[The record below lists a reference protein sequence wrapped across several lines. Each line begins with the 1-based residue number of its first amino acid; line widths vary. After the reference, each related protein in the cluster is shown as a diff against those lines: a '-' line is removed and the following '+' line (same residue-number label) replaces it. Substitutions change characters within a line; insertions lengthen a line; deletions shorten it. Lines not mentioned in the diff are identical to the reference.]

1 MGYSADCAARLLTN
15 GRELISVVTG
25 SFSEAIEVSQLK
37 LSYVTFLLQ
46 IYDKCDHFH
55 FSCPLHLFPT
65 FFLKEI
71 KTKFIVSYR
80 FVLLDEHS

>member
-1 MGYSADCAARLLTN
+1 MGCSADFAARLLTN
-15 GRELISVVTG
+15 DRELISVITG
-25 SFSEAIEVSQLK
+25 SSEAIEVSQLK

-71 KTKFIVSYR
+71 KTKFIVSSR

>member
-37 LSYVTFLLQ
+37 LSNVTFRLQ
-46 IYDKCDHFH
+46 IYDKCDNFH
-55 FSCPLHLFPT
+55 FSLPT
-65 FFLKEI
+65 TF
-71 KTKFIVSYR
+71 VSY
-80 FVLLDEHS
+80 FLS